1 MSKENQEN
9 ANNCRECPGIVLL
22 VTLVLLVLLS
32 TLGYTL
38 TNRLAA
44 YRHRQQYIIDYGQAR
59 YACDSAVKYA
69 LAALEDINNPPLV
82 IRSDEPDFSDLFW
95 RNEQE
100 YREYLAQWAAG
111 RGVNKSESFGDVND
125 TNDINDVNDTND
137 INDVNDTNDF
147 DSNDTVIDL
156 NDPNSFK
163 IRGPYGPLWP
173 FIIEPVEFKIGSATV
188 RVEIEDENAKYP
200 VGWALLDDDEVK
212 REAEAGFET
221 FCEWMAVEKEQI
233 DSLKQ
238 QLMKINEIKPF
249 KLELKPIMITEKKT
263 TIAERRR
270 EAIRR
275 RSSRGRRGRASQVQT
290 SSKTIPPF
298 AHTADYARLFHS
310 SLIDTEVLA
319 RPTVISESRTES
331 ALKYMGMWASRQ
343 VNINTA
349 PRQVLEAAFTFGGD
363 KKEIA
368 EEIIQRRRIKPF
380 SDIEELRS
388 TLLGYSDSIRKC
400 EKYITTASEF
410 FTIKVTAVAGVAK
423 ASAIVGITKEGKK
436 IKKIGVISG

>member
-1 MSKENQEN
+1 
-9 ANNCRECPGIVLL
+9 
-22 VTLVLLVLLS
+22 
-32 TLGYTL
+32 
-38 TNRLAA
+38 
-44 YRHRQQYIIDYGQAR
+44 
-59 YACDSAVKYA
+59 VKYA
-69 LAALEDINNPPLV
+69 LATLEDINNPPLV
-82 IRSDEPDFSDLFW
+82 VRSNEPDFSDLFW

-111 RGVNKSESFGDVND
+111 RDVNETESFDDVNDTNDVNDVND
-125 TNDINDVNDTND
+125 TNDINNVNDTND

-163 IRGPYGPLWP
+163 VRGPYGPLWP
-173 FIIEPVEFKIGSATV
+173 FVIEPVEFKIGSATV
-188 RVEIEDENAKYP
+188 KVEVEDENAKYP
-200 VGWALLDDDEVK
+200 VGWALLDDEEAK

-221 FCEWMAVEKEQI
+221 FCEWMAVENEQI

-238 QLMKINEIKPF
+238 QLIKINEIKPF
-249 KLELKPIMITEKKT
+249 KLELKPIVITEKKT

-270 EAIRR
+270 AAIRR
-275 RSSRGRRGRASQVQT
+275 RGSRGGRGGTFRVQT
-290 SSKTIPPF
+290 SVETIPAF
-298 AHTADYARLFHS
+298 THTADYARLFHS

-331 ALKYMGMWASRQ
+331 ALKYMGMWASSQ

-388 TLLGYSDSIRKC
+388 TLLRYSDSIRKC
-400 EKYITTASEF
+400 EKYITTASTF

-423 ASAIVGITKEGKK
+423 ASAIVGITKDGKK
-436 IKKIGVISG
+436 MEKIGVISG

>member
-9 ANNCRECPGIVLL
+9 ANNCRSCSGIVLL
-22 VTLVLLVLLS
+22 VTLVILVLLS

-38 TNRLAA
+38 TNRLAV

-69 LAALEDINNPPLV
+69 LAALEDINNLPLV

-100 YREYLAQWAAG
+100 YRQYLAEWAAG
-111 RGVNKSESFGDVND
+111 RDVNKTESFDDVND
-125 TNDINDVNDTND
+125 TNDVNDVNDTND

-147 DSNDTVIDL
+147 DSNYTVIDL

-163 IRGPYGPLWP
+163 VRGPYGPLWP
-173 FIIEPVEFKIGSATV
+173 FVIEPVEFEIGSATV
-188 RVEIEDENAKYP
+188 RVEVEDENAKYP
-200 VGWALLDDDEVK
+200 VGWALLDDEQAK

-221 FCEWMAVEKEQI
+221 FCEWMAVENEQI

-238 QLMKINEIKPF
+238 QLIKINEIKPF
-249 KLELKPIMITEKKT
+249 KLELKPIVITEKKT

-270 EAIRR
+270 AAVRR
-275 RSSRGRRGRASQVQT
+275 RSRRARRGRASRVQT
-290 SSKTIPPF
+290 SSKTIPAF
-298 AHTADYARLFHS
+298 VHTADYARLFHS
-310 SLIDTEVLA
+310 PLIDTEALA

-349 PRQVLEAAFTFGGD
+349 PRQVLEAAFAFGGD
-363 KKEIA
+363 EKEIA
-368 EEIIQRRRIKPF
+368 EEIIQRRQIKPF

-388 TLLGYSDSIRKC
+388 TLLRYSDSIRKC
-400 EKYITTASEF
+400 EKYITTTSTF

-423 ASAIVGITKEGKK
+423 ASAIVGITKEGKEV
-436 IKKIGVISG
+436 KKIGVISG